1 MKVFTSAIR
10 IKSNAK
16 TEEVNI
22 TNQVEAVILE
32 GGIYEGMALVSTG
45 HTTASIHLNN
55 GDKDLEEDFQSFL
68 SELVPNKPTY
78 RHNKGEYGRNAD
90 AHLKSLIVGNS
101 VTIPITKG
109 RLALGQWQVIYFS
122 EFDGPRSRLISI
134 KVFGKPETERDR

>member
-1 MKVFTSAIR
+1 MKAFTSAVRIR
-10 IKSNAK
+10 TQAK

-32 GGIYEGMALVSTG
+32 SGIQEGMALVFTG

-55 GDKDLEEDFQSFL
+55 ADRDLEQDFHEL
-68 SELVPNKPTY
+68 LNELVPNKPTF

-90 AHLKSLIVGNS
+90 AHLKSLLTGNS
-101 VTIPITKG
+101 VTVPVTRG

-122 EFDGPRSRLISI
+122 EFDGPRSRLVSV
-134 KVFGKPETERDR
+134 KVFGAD